1 MRTLSLLFLLY
12 AVLLVFVCPWNSGR
26 AETLSELL
34 ASIRRQGVR
43 SESLLKDA
51 DNLIQR
57 YRNLEGRMLNQA
69 EAQSVLDGE
78 YNVFN
83 TQAESTRTWISQ
95 LSQPL
100 TTPDRDTNMEEMKSK
115 AQVSESG
122 V

>member
-1 MRTLSLLFLLY
+1 
-12 AVLLVFVCPWNSGR
+12 
-26 AETLSELL
+26 
-34 ASIRRQGVR
+34 
-43 SESLLKDA
+43 
-51 DNLIQR
+51 
-57 YRNLEGRMLNQA
+57 MLNQA

-83 TQAESTRTWISQ
+83 TQAESTRTWISE

-122 V
+122 VYSNKAFFWEYFGVLLAHLLKY

>member
-12 AVLLVFVCPWNSGR
+12 AVLLVFVCPCNSGR

-83 TQAESTRTWISQ
+83 TQAESTRTWISE

-100 TTPDRDTNMEEMKSK
+100 TTPDRDTNMEDVKSK